1 MFRTSQGGCP
11 WVPGVVLGVLL
22 WISSGS
28 GCLLGVLLW
37 VAVGS
42 SCGLGCPVL
51 SAPWSQLSFGY
62 SIVGALGF
70 RLCFEMSCSGCPW
83 VPVVFWDVLFWVP
96 LGSGCVVGCPI
107 VGALGF
113 RLCFRMSL
121 CGSSLVQVVSWCP
134 IVVVPE
140 FWLPF
145 GYLLVPVMF
154 WVGDSHVPGEWR
166 AVSMFT
172 SQPWGCDE
180 GSVLK

>member
-1 MFRTSQGGCP
+1 VGG
-11 WVPGVVLGVLL
+11 
-22 WISSGS
+22 
-28 GCLLGVLLW
+28 
-37 VAVGS
+37 
-42 SCGLGCPVL
+42 
-51 SAPWSQLSFGY
+51 
-62 SIVGALGF
+62 
-70 RLCFEMSCSGCPW
+70 
-83 VPVVFWDVLFWVP
+83 
-96 LGSGCVVGCPI
+96 PI

-134 IVVVPE
+134 IVVAPE